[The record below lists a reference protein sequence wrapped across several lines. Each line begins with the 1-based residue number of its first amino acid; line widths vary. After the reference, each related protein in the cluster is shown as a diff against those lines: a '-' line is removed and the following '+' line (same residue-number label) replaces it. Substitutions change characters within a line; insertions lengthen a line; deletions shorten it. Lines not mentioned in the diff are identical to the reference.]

1 VRRLRL
7 SDGVF
12 FTKAGAIKLARYVEQ
27 ELSRY
32 MSNRVPVAL
41 PSGPLEASPS
51 DSKPSERP
59 LVGPVIPLTGTA
71 KDKDKDSDKLLGAPG
86 SSPTLG
92 DTIAT
97 KVLTKGETVAA
108 PAGRADNFVWLN
120 RGQTET
126 ATAASETPSADQQP
140 QPKAVP
146 SGASALA
153 LAPVDNKQQEQ
164 KKRHG
169 RKLTQQKPARNATPP

>member
-1 VRRLRL
+1 
-7 SDGVF
+7 
-12 FTKAGAIKLARYVEQ
+12 
-27 ELSRY
+27 
-32 MSNRVPVAL
+32 VAL
-41 PSGPLEASPS
+41 PSGSFEAAPS
-51 DSKPSERP
+51 DSKQTERP

-71 KDKDKDSDKLLGAPG
+71 KDKDKDKDSDKLLGAPG

-97 KVLTKGETVAA
+97 KVLTKGETLAA

-169 RKLTQQKPARNATPP
+169 RKLTQQKPARNSTPP